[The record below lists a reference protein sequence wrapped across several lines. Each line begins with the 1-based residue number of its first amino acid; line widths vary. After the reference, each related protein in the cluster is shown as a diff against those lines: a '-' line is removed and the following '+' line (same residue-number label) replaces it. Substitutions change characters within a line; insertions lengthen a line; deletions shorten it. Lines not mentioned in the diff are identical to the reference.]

1 MINKS
6 NNTPIMYNGFCP
18 HTIQNISTRL
28 KTAKTAMKNNY
39 LKNSFYENKN
49 E

>member
-1 MINKS
+1 MNLITKQY
-6 NNTPIMYNGFCP
+6 TKK
-18 HTIQNISTRL
+18 TIQNISTLL

-39 LKNSFYENKN
+39 LKNCFYENKN